1 MPKIEYVPK
10 NFSADRLQMIEKVN
24 KVVAEYQKQGYSLT
38 LRQVYYQMVARDI
51 IPNNMRSYKNL
62 GNLINDARL
71 AGLIDWL
78 AIEDRTR
85 NLRGNSHWTEP
96 GKVIESAA
104 YSYRRDHWEGQPN
117 YVEVWVE
124 KDALIGIVGQ
134 ICGKLDV
141 NHFSCRG
148 YVSQSEMWAA
158 ARRLHRRQEA
168 GQRVVL
174 LHLGD
179 HDPSGKDMS
188 RDIQERLVTFETY
201 DVTFKRLA
209 LNMDQVEL
217 YNPPPNPAKLSDSRA
232 SGYIEEYGDECWEL
246 DALEP
251 KVISDLINKNV
262 KKYRDDT
269 LYNAVVEREAEERRQ
284 LDDLAEHYEA
294 VAENWE
300 EIKERYV
307 YGDYED

>member
-124 KDALIGIVGQ
+124 KDA
-134 ICGKLDV
+134 LDV

>member
-24 KVVAEYQKQGYSLT
+24 GVVAEYKKQGYSLT

-158 ARRLHRRQEA
+158 ARRLRRRQEA

-188 RDIQERLVTFETY
+188 RDIQERLVIFETY
-201 DVTFKRLA
+201 GVTFKRLA

-232 SGYIEEYGDECWEL
+232 SGYIKEYGDECWEL

-251 KVISDLINKNV
+251 KVISDLISKNV

-294 VAENWE
+294 VADNWE

-307 YGDYED
+307 YGD